1 MSLSFALSNLFTE
14 VSHGLC
20 VEVTVLFLVFLSV
33 EVRPG
38 THERH
43 LPSRHRS
50 GVVAASVAMNWHSV
64 HTSDKCPATPQRHRR
79 SRIFLQLVSV
89 YFRVSTMSLSKSKR
103 VAVAYLAYEHLYR
116 PVKKRK
122 YWTHPLVSARL
133 LKGAFSTLFEDL
145 KEDPP
150 KFFNYFRMSIRSFNE
165 LAAKLEDT
173 LKMQNTVIHKH

>member
-1 MSLSFALSNLFTE
+1 MENVLLTLPKPFYRA
-14 VSHGLC
+14 GLIA
-20 VEVTVLFLVFLSV
+20 
-33 EVRPG
+33 VRPG

-89 YFRVSTMSLSKSKR
+89 YFRVSTTSLSKTKR
-103 VAVAYLAYEHLYR
+103 VAVTYLAYEHLYR

-145 KEDPP
+145 KEA
-150 KFFNYFRMSIRSFNE
+150 YFLPSISF
-165 LAAKLEDT
+165 LDLVVVIAKRGIPYT
-173 LKMQNTVIHKH
+173 LVLLD